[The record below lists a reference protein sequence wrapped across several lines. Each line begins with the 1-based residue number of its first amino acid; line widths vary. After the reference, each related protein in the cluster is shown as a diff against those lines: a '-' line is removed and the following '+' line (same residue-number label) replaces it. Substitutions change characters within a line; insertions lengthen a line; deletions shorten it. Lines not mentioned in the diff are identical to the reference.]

1 MTFYYLDQGHGVLV
15 VIDPAPPSLAV
26 AIATILFRAGML
38 VRVPLEQRITAKVF
52 EEKWQHRGEKMN
64 MGIANS
70 DYMEPLIWPLNL
82 DKTARSNDYVINH

>member
-1 MTFYYLDQGHGVLV
+1 MTFYWFDHGHAVLV

-52 EEKWQHRGEKMN
+52 EEKWRNYGEKMN
-64 MGIANS
+64 IANTLCRL
-70 DYMEPLIWPLNL
+70 MI
-82 DKTARSNDYVINH
+82 DKRVIYSYE